1 MSWKFFNAGKA
12 NAEIERLEKELATT
26 KIECDEAVTAL
37 GSYDSEAIK
46 AAEGFQADL
55 ATARTVNSELSAQ
68 VTKLTNDLSA
78 ATTELTAVK
87 AELVTAKAQIA
98 DPAGVIQKAAS
109 AKAAEITSSQGQ
121 PPVKVDPT
129 TSPAAP
135 GKEQSGLT
143 GIARVQAAFK
153 KQMAP
158 RDS

>member
-1 MSWKFFNAGKA
+1 MAWKFLNIGKA
-12 NAEIERLEKELATT
+12 NAEIERLEKELATI
-26 KIECDEAVTAL
+26 KAERDEARTAL
-37 GSYDSEAIK
+37 ESNNSEAVK

-55 ATARTVNSELSAQ
+55 AIARTELEAAKGQ

-78 ATTELTAVK
+78 ATTELTTVK